1 MCEVGFNEPKW
12 IHTQRKIVEPARLL
26 TAREIEERVCEA
38 LGCSH
43 EDHLSISEKV
53 D

>member
-12 IHTQRKIVEPARLL
+12 IHGQRKIVEPARLL
-26 TAREIEERVCEA
+26 AASEIEDRVCEA

-43 EDHLSISEKV
+43 EDHLSISDKV
-53 D
+53 T